1 VKLVVATHVDTE
13 EPGLMSRARVGDR
26 ELVVERRSA
35 GPEEE
40 RLLTRV
46 GAALGSPVGVLFVVP
61 GLVFVVGALLTLI
74 GQESLQNS
82 ALALGREQ
90 FAARNA
96 AVSRQ
101 IGLALAQSDILL
113 ERLRSLSVVHSPER
127 PFDATAFSMRDMM
140 QGRHGVAYVSLSF
153 PDGTFQGAYVHDDGS
168 IRFQDSRIDASGT
181 RVRRYSTE
189 GRDRL
194 VQLSEERSQYDPRT
208 REFYTLAL
216 GSEGAVWTKP
226 YPFFG
231 THYTGVTRTLAAR
244 APDSALR
251 AVLTVDFD
259 VNELSHYL
267 ERMPLY
273 GARVVLS
280 GRDGTLLADPSAAA
294 RIHALPVSSTRAL
307 DYRDLKDPVLSAFFQ
322 QRADPLS
329 FDLNGERYLAR
340 TSPVGDPSLG
350 WSVGSFVPES
360 VFFEAARAYQRRAAA
375 LALVCLGIAVLV
387 AVAFSRHI
395 VRIRKQ
401 TAAARAEASRAA
413 EAAKDLGSYRLTTR
427 IGKGGMGEVWCAE
440 HRLLAREAAIKLI
453 GGEAAPNAEAQE
465 RFRREAQTLAALRSR
480 NTIELFDY
488 GITDEGTCFYVME
501 LLDGMDLETLLQ
513 RFGPQPPARVRAFL
527 IQALNSLAEAHG
539 VGLVHRDI
547 KPANLYACRAADEVD
562 VIKVLDFGLVRSL
575 SDRQLRSETLSFEE
589 LSRMLESGEA
599 SLEKLTI
606 AGSVMG
612 TPDYMSPE
620 QILGLDTDGRTD
632 LYALGCAAYSL
643 LSGELPFP
651 SKKDGMLTM
660 LAHLQAEPRPL
671 ASVMKGDCPEA
682 LSELVMRCLAK
693 APADRPG
700 SARELARELLQI
712 RFAPEEEWTPE
723 RAASWWEGN
732 VPRRASLRPASGG
745 LLAPR
750 GAP

>member
-1 VKLVVATHVDTE
+1 
-13 EPGLMSRARVGDR
+13 MSRGRVGDR

-35 GPEEE
+35 GPEQE
-40 RLLTRV
+40 RLVTRV
-46 GAALGSPVGVLFVVP
+46 AAALGSPVGVLFVVP

-101 IGLALAQSDILL
+101 IGLALAQSDIIL
-113 ERLRSLSVVHSPER
+113 ERLRSLSEIHSPEQ
-127 PFDATAFSMRDMM
+127 PFDATAFAMRDMM
-140 QGRHGVAYVSLSF
+140 QGRHGVAYVSFSF

-168 IRFQDSRIDASGT
+168 IRFQDSRIGAGGT
-181 RVRRYSTE
+181 RVRRYSTD

-194 VQLSEERSQYDPRT
+194 VQLSEERSQYDPRA
-208 REFYTLAL
+208 REFYALAL
-216 GSEGAVWTKP
+216 GSRGAVWTKP
-226 YPFFG
+226 YPFFR
-231 THYTGVTRTLAAR
+231 THYTGVTRALAVR
-244 APDSALR
+244 GPDGALR
-251 AVLTVDFD
+251 SVLTVDFD

-273 GARVVLS
+273 GARVVLA
-280 GRDGTLLADPSAAA
+280 GRDGTLLADPSAKA

-322 QRADPLS
+322 PRADPLS
-329 FDLNGERYLAR
+329 FDVDGERYLAR
-340 TSPVGDPSLG
+340 SSPVGDPSLG

-375 LALVCLGIAVLV
+375 LALACLGIAVLV
-387 AVAFSRHI
+387 AIAFSRHI

-488 GITDEGTCFYVME
+488 GITDEGICFYVME

-527 IQALNSLAEAHG
+527 IQALNSLAEAHE

-575 SDRQLRSETLSFEE
+575 SDRQLRSENLSFEE

-599 SLEKLTI
+599 SLEKLTL

-632 LYALGCAAYSL
+632 LYALGCAAYAL

-651 SKKDGMLTM
+651 GKKDGMLTM

-671 ASVMKGDCPEA
+671 ASVMKVDCPEA

-700 SARELARELLQI
+700 SARELARELQQI
-712 RFAPEEEWTPE
+712 RFAPDQEWTLE
-723 RAASWWEGN
+723 RAASWWEAN
-732 VPRRASLRPASGG
+732 VPRRVSLRPSSGG

-750 GAP
+750 STP